1 MCVLVS
7 IIEVMHMC
15 RHAFGMWREGGPQL
29 SSSIASPL
37 FFFLRRGHALNL
49 ELTDWLASEHGL
61 PASAPPLPSELGFVV
76 CWLACFLQGGGGFD
90 LRFSSFI
97 N

>member
-1 MCVLVS
+1 M
-7 IIEVMHMC
+7 
-15 RHAFGMWREGGPQL
+15 EGRWTAAVFL
-29 SSSIASPL
+29 NCFSTI
-37 FFFLRRGHALNL
+37 FFLRRGHALNL

-76 CWLACFLQGGGGFD
+76 CWLAYFLQGGGGFD